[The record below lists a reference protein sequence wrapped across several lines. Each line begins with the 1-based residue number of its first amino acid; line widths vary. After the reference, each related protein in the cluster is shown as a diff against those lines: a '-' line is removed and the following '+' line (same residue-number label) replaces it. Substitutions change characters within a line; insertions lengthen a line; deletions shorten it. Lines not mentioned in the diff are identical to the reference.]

1 MDALFHMKRAD
12 LLKYGALVVLVV
24 QNSTLALTMR
34 YSRSSGDTLYIS
46 STAVVMSELVKL
58 VAASCLIGVEEGSTH
73 GLWNRLYREV
83 VCMPADFAKL
93 LIPACLYTLQNNL
106 AYIAVSNLDAA
117 TYQVLY
123 QLKILTTAI
132 FSVVLLRRHLDFFKW
147 LSLLV
152 LVGGVSLVQLSG
164 MKSGA
169 EAANVAMGNM
179 TIGLLAVILAC
190 CSSGF
195 AGVYFEKVLKGSE
208 ISVWVRNVE
217 LALIGIVVGLAGVWY
232 SDADLVG
239 QHGFFYGYSPLVW
252 SVIALQALGGIV
264 VALVVKH
271 ADSLLKG
278 FSTAISIV
286 ISCLVSYAL
295 FGEVSLSP
303 KFVMGVA
310 LVICSTIM
318 YSVNPIELCC
328 PASAPSKGLGG
339 RGGLLLPTSGYGG
352 KLHDG
357 KLERIPLTEVLHD
370 DDADS
375 DVESTSS
382 GSAEE
387 YIEEEAISDG
397 SRGASLRGQH
407 HRRSLLS

>member
-1 MDALFHMKRAD
+1 
-12 LLKYGALVVLVV
+12 
-24 QNSTLALTMR
+24 
-34 YSRSSGDTLYIS
+34 
-46 STAVVMSELVKL
+46 
-58 VAASCLIGVEEGSTH
+58 
-73 GLWNRLYREV
+73 
-83 VCMPADFAKL
+83 
-93 LIPACLYTLQNNL
+93 
-106 AYIAVSNLDAA
+106 
-117 TYQVLY
+117 
-123 QLKILTTAI
+123 LKILTTAI
-132 FSVVLLRRHLDFFKW
+132 FSVVLLRRHLDFSKW

-152 LVGGVSLVQLSG
+152 LVAGVSLVQLSG

-169 EAANVAMGNM
+169 EAAKVTTGNM
-179 TIGLLAVILAC
+179 TIGLLAVVLAC

-232 SDADLVG
+232 TDADLVG

-286 ISCLVSYAL
+286 ISCLVSYL
-295 FGEVSLSP
+295 FFGEVELSP

-328 PASAPSKGLGG
+328 PGTAPMKSLGS
-339 RGGLLLPTSGYGG
+339 RGLLPTMGYGG
-352 KLHDG
+352 KHDG
-357 KLERIPLTEVLHD
+357 KLERIPLTEMLHD
-370 DDADS
+370 DGSDS
-375 DVESTSS
+375 DMESTSS
-382 GSAEE
+382 GADQEH
-387 YIEEEAISDG
+387 IEEAISDG
-397 SRGASLRGQH
+397 SRGGFAHARGQPF
-407 HRRSLLS
+407 RRSLPT